1 MDSFPRLLAAGP
13 TFFISSWF
21 LMLIA
26 GAVHTDVGILAFGY
40 PTAMVVTIGLWLAVA
55 PAIGAVA
62 GRRGNP
68 ARCKNP
74 ARRGPARATDD
85 PEGTAP

>member
-13 TFFISSWF
+13 TFFISAWF

-26 GAVHTDVGILAFGY
+26 GAVHADIGILAFGY
-40 PTAMVVTIGLWLAVA
+40 PTAMIVTIGLWLAVA

-68 ARCKNP
+68 ARCNNP
-74 ARRGPARATDD
+74 ARREPAGTAED